1 MYCVSFKS
9 KSVNIFSFILV
20 ASLYSRKLNGIF
32 FSTSWYTL
40 QNDDIDLHPEK
51 MFATFE
57 RFIVLVE
64 KQSIN

>member
-1 MYCVSFKS
+1 M
-9 KSVNIFSFILV
+9 
-20 ASLYSRKLNGIF
+20 F
-32 FSTSWYTL
+32 FSTYWYTL

-51 MFATFE
+51 MLAVLE